1 MASLVASDAS
11 IEAAPEPVKLLE
23 GIGMGGGYVSSRSTV
38 QTLSLDQPG
47 TRRGVCE
54 RPSKVPSGLGMIVGA
69 PPTGSVTTCNRQPP
83 EPDVA
88 HDHIRLREHQIGAV
102 ACIGFPIGT
111 RHMKR
116 AGTTEG
122 GETVGGT
129 SCGGQLSPGGRSA
142 QMISDGC
149 SDANSKV
156 LVKRVGENL
165 LPTA

>member
-1 MASLVASDAS
+1 MVASDAS
-11 IEAAPEPVKLLE
+11 IEAALEPVKLVE
-23 GIGMGGGYVSSRSTV
+23 GIGKGGSDVGGRFAV

-69 PPTGSVTTCNRQPP
+69 LPTGSVPTCNRQPP

-102 ACIGFPIGT
+102 ACIGVAIGT

-116 AGTTEG
+116 ASTTEG
-122 GETVGGT
+122 DQTVGGT
-129 SCGGQLSPGGRSA
+129 SCGGELSPGGRSA